1 MTRPRRRGRKSTHAE
16 SIPWD
21 LAVEIAGDEGRLIAG
36 VPDRTWRWWR
46 SEDAV
51 PAYRVLRFLLA
62 RFVREHR
69 RRCAGGDGGA
79 RHEC

>member
-51 PAYRVLRFLLA
+51 PAYRVLGFLLERYRA
-62 RFVREHR
+62 QR
-69 RRCAGGDGGA
+69 RIPAAHGRLRAL
-79 RHEC
+79 